1 MTPFGFQSEQRTY
14 WSDTDLYIE
23 MSPFTHVRSLAERRN
38 PILLIHGQNDDN
50 TGTFPIQS
58 ERYYAALKGHGA
70 VTRLVMLP
78 FESHAY
84 RARESILHT
93 LQEQSSWLDHY
104 VTTEGAPAE
113 VEMATARM

>member
-1 MTPFGFQSEQRTY
+1 MCC
-14 WSDTDLYIE
+14 LK
-23 MSPFTHVRSLAERRN
+23 
-38 PILLIHGQNDDN
+38 NDDN

-93 LQEQSSWLDHY
+93 LAEQAGWLEHY
-104 VTTEGAPAE
+104 VTLKEGSPAE
-113 VEMATARM
+113 VEQATARM